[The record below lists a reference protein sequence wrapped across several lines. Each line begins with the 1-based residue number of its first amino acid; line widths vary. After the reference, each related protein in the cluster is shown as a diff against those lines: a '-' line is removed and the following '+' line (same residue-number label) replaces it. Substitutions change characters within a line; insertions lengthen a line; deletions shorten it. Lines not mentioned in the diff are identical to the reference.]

1 MLKVNKEDNNVT
13 TTTSWWCLYYHLS
26 TNIITFYFNVSTVD
40 IEQSICL
47 LDFYYKTK
55 EML

>member
-47 LDFYYKTK
+47 LDFY
-55 EML
+55 